1 MLGDILPPGESLK
14 RLTDLSFR
22 GDELMQRRE
31 LEAKADAIEMVLH
44 EHKAPARVTGGHVT
58 PRWVQFLLQANPG
71 VKISRVESLSREIA
85 VALGAPSARVT
96 TQGKALCIE
105 VPRSDPQQLK
115 LFSLCARIPPSRI
128 PFGTAVLGLADDGAP
143 LLIRLPSPE
152 VAHVLIAGTTGSGKT
167 ALMQTVIMSL
177 ALLHQRRQM
186 QFVLIDPKGRAFEAM
201 EGLPHLLRPIVTQPD
216 QAVQVLNDLVNLM
229 EQRDRS
235 RVTDPRVI
243 VAIDEL
249 ADLVQTGGSAIL
261 ENLRRLVQ
269 RGREAGIHV
278 VGATQKPSSAV
289 IGPLVKA
296 NFPVRLVGRVV
307 SAEDAR
313 VAAGVGGTGAEK
325 LTGRGDFVAIYG
337 PGLIR
342 FQAAY
347 VAASEIQAS
356 VQLLAQ
362 GIRGDEIIQSGK
374 LPAPRS
380 TGRASQF
387 TSLLDSAIYAL
398 PGVER

>member
-1 MLGDILPPGESLK
+1 
-14 RLTDLSFR
+14 
-22 GDELMQRRE
+22 MQRRE

-58 PRWVQFLLQANPG
+58 PRWLQFLLQTNPG

-96 TQGKALCIE
+96 TQGSAVRIE
-105 VPRSDPQQLK
+105 VPRSDPQPLK
-115 LFSLCARIPPSRI
+115 LFPLCGRIPPSRI

-152 VAHVLIAGTTGSGKT
+152 VAHVLVAGTTGSGKT
-167 ALMQTVIMSL
+167 ALLQTIIVSL
-177 ALLHQRRQM
+177 ALLQHRRQM
-186 QFVLIDPKGRAFEAM
+186 QFVLIDPKGRAFEPMA
-201 EGLPHLLRPIVTQPD
+201 GLPHLLRPIVSHPD
-216 QAVQVLNDLVNLM
+216 QAVQALNDLVNLM

-249 ADLVQTGGSAIL
+249 ADLVQTGGPAIL
-261 ENLRRLVQ
+261 DSLARLVQ
-269 RGREAGIHV
+269 RGREAGVHV
-278 VGATQKPSSAV
+278 IGATQKPSSSV
-289 IGPLVKA
+289 IGPLVRA
-296 NFPVRLVGRVV
+296 NFPVRLVGHVV
-307 SAEDAR
+307 SADDAR

-325 LTGRGDFVAIYG
+325 LTGRGDFVAVYG

-347 VAASEIQAS
+347 ISMDEIEAT
-356 VQLLAQ
+356 VQQLAQ
-362 GIRGDEIIQSGK
+362 GIRGDEIIQ
-374 LPAPRS
+374 A
-380 TGRASQF
+380 GRAAVARPGRARVNHS
-387 TSLLDSAIYAL
+387 TSTLDSAVLAL
-398 PGVER
+398 P

>member
-1 MLGDILPPGESLK
+1 
-14 RLTDLSFR
+14 
-22 GDELMQRRE
+22 MQRRE
-31 LEAKADAIEMVLH
+31 LEAKADAIEMILH
-44 EHKAPARVTGGHVT
+44 EHKAPGRVTGGHVT
-58 PRWVQFLLQANPG
+58 PRWVQFLLQTNPG

-96 TQGKALCIE
+96 TQGNAVRIE
-105 VPRSDPQQLK
+105 VPRSDPQPLK
-115 LFSLCARIPPSRI
+115 LFSLSARIPPSRI

-143 LLIRLPSPE
+143 LLIRLPSPD
-152 VAHVLIAGTTGSGKT
+152 VAHVLAAGTTGSGKT
-167 ALMQTVIMSL
+167 ALLQTIIMSL
-177 ALLHQRRQM
+177 ALLNHRRQM
-186 QFVLIDPKGRAFEAM
+186 QFVLIDPKGRAFEPMA
-201 EGLPHLLRPIVTQPD
+201 GLPHLLRPIVTQPD
-216 QAVQVLNDLVNLM
+216 QAVRALMDLVNLM

-249 ADLVQTGGSAIL
+249 ADLMQTGGPAIL
-261 ENLRRLVQ
+261 ESLARLVQ

-278 VGATQKPSSAV
+278 IGATQKPSSAV

-313 VAAGVGGTGAEK
+313 VAGGVGGTGAEK
-325 LTGRGDFVAIYG
+325 LTGRGDFVAVYG

-347 VAASEIQAS
+347 ISANEIEAAVRQ
-356 VQLLAQ
+356 LAQ
-362 GIRGDEIIQSGK
+362 GTRGDEIVQCDRPTTARPG
-374 LPAPRS
+374 PRAN
-380 TGRASQF
+380 RALSV
-387 TSLLDSAIYAL
+387 LDSAVYAL
-398 PGVER
+398 PGIER

>member
-1 MLGDILPPGESLK
+1 MK
-14 RLTDLSFR
+14 
-22 GDELMQRRE
+22 RRE
-31 LEAKADAIEMVLH
+31 LEAKADAIEMILH
-44 EHKAPARVTGGHVT
+44 EHRAPARVTGGHVT
-58 PRWVQFLLQANPG
+58 PRWVQFLLQTNPG

-96 TQGKALCIE
+96 TQGNAVRIE
-105 VPRSDPQQLK
+105 VPRNDPQPLK
-115 LFSLCARIPPSRI
+115 LLPLCARIPPSRI

-152 VAHVLIAGTTGSGKT
+152 VAHVLVAGTTGSGKT
-167 ALMQTVIMSL
+167 ALMQTIIMSL
-177 ALLHQRRQM
+177 ALLNHRRQM
-186 QFVLIDPKGRAFEAM
+186 QFVLIDPKGRAFEPM
-201 EGLPHLLRPIVTQPD
+201 ISLPHLLRPIVTQSD
-216 QAVQVLNDLVNLM
+216 EAGQALNDLVTLM
-229 EQRDRS
+229 EQRDQT

-249 ADLVQTGGSAIL
+249 ADLVQTGGSVIL
-261 ENLRRLVQ
+261 ESLGRLVQ

-278 VGATQKPSSAV
+278 IGATQKPSSAI

-296 NFPVRLVGRVV
+296 NFPVRLVGHVV

-325 LTGRGDFVAIYG
+325 LTGRGDFVAVYG

-347 VAASEIQAS
+347 AAVSEIEAT
-356 VQLLAQ
+356 VQQLAR
-362 GIRGDEIIQSGK
+362 GIRGDEIIQPSR
-374 LPAPRS
+374 PMTARS
-380 TGRASQF
+380 VSPTNQAMSV
-387 TSLLDSAIYAL
+387 LDGAVFAL
-398 PGVER
+398 PGIDR

>member
-1 MLGDILPPGESLK
+1 
-14 RLTDLSFR
+14 
-22 GDELMQRRE
+22 MQQRE

-58 PRWVQFLLQANPG
+58 PRWIQFLVQPNPG
-71 VKISRVESLSREIA
+71 VQVSRVESLSREIA
-85 VALGAPSARVT
+85 LALGAPSARVT
-96 TQGKALCIE
+96 TQGNAVRIE

-115 LFSLCARIPPSRI
+115 LFPLCARIPPSRI

-152 VAHVLIAGTTGSGKT
+152 VAHVLVAGTTGSGKT
-167 ALMQTVIMSL
+167 ALMQTIIMSL
-177 ALLHQRRQM
+177 ALLNHRRQM
-186 QFVLIDPKGRAFEAM
+186 QVVLIDPKGRAFEPMA
-201 EGLPHLLRPIVTQPD
+201 GLPHLLRPIVTQPD
-216 QAVQVLNDLVNLM
+216 QAARALNDLVNLM

-249 ADLVQTGGSAIL
+249 ADLVQTGGPAIL
-261 ENLRRLVQ
+261 DNLARLVQ

-278 VGATQKPSSAV
+278 IGATQKPSSAV

-325 LTGRGDFVAIYG
+325 LTGRGDFVAVYG

-347 VAASEIQAS
+347 LSVNEIEAS
-356 VQLLAQ
+356 VGQLAQ
-362 GIRGDEIIQSGK
+362 GIRGDEIIQWDRSATAR
-374 LPAPRS
+374 PAPRANHPLS
-380 TGRASQF
+380 M
-387 TSLLDSAIYAL
+387 LDSAVYAL
-398 PGVER
+398 PGVDR

>member
-1 MLGDILPPGESLK
+1 
-14 RLTDLSFR
+14 
-22 GDELMQRRE
+22 MQRRE
-31 LEAKADAIEMVLH
+31 LEAKADAIEMILH

-58 PRWVQFLLQANPG
+58 PRWVQFLLQTNPG

-96 TQGKALCIE
+96 TQGNAVRIE
-105 VPRSDPQQLK
+105 VPRSDPHPLK
-115 LFSLCARIPPSRI
+115 LLPLCSRIPPSRI

-152 VAHVLIAGTTGSGKT
+152 VAHVLVAGTTGSGKT
-167 ALMQTVIMSL
+167 ALMQTIIMSL
-177 ALLHQRRQM
+177 ALLNRRRQL
-186 QFVLIDPKGRAFEAM
+186 QFVLIDPKGRAFEPMAR
-201 EGLPHLLRPIVTQPD
+201 LPHLLRPIVTEPD
-216 QAVQVLNDLVNLM
+216 RAVQALSDLVNLM

-235 RVTDPRVI
+235 RVTDPRII

-249 ADLVQTGGSAIL
+249 ADLVQTGGPAIL
-261 ENLRRLVQ
+261 ESLGRLVQ

-278 VGATQKPSSAV
+278 IGATQKPSSSI

-325 LTGRGDFVAIYG
+325 LTGRGDFVAVYG

-347 VAASEIQAS
+347 TATSEIEVN
-356 VQLLAQ
+356 VQQLAR
-362 GIRGDEIIQSGK
+362 GIRGDEIIQAGR
-374 LPAPRS
+374 PVAATTVPRARNS
-380 TGRASQF
+380 V
-387 TSLLDSAIYAL
+387 LESAVFAL
-398 PGVER
+398 PGIDR

>member
-1 MLGDILPPGESLK
+1 
-14 RLTDLSFR
+14 
-22 GDELMQRRE
+22 MQRRE

-58 PRWVQFLLQANPG
+58 PRWVQFLLQTNPG

-96 TQGKALCIE
+96 TQGNAVRIE
-105 VPRSDPQQLK
+105 VPRSDPQPLK

-152 VAHVLIAGTTGSGKT
+152 VAHVLVAGTTGSGKT
-167 ALMQTVIMSL
+167 ALMQTITMSL
-177 ALLHQRRQM
+177 ALLNHRRQM
-186 QFVLIDPKGRAFEAM
+186 QFVLIDPKGRAFEPMAA
-201 EGLPHLLRPIVTQPD
+201 LPHLLRPIVTQPE
-216 QAVQVLNDLVNLM
+216 QAAQALNDLVNLM

-235 RVTDPRVI
+235 RVTNPRVI

-249 ADLVQTGGSAIL
+249 ADLVQTGGPTIL
-261 ENLRRLVQ
+261 DSLARLVQ

-278 VGATQKPSSAV
+278 IGATQKPSSSI

-325 LTGRGDFVAIYG
+325 LTGRGDFVAVYG

-347 VAASEIQAS
+347 VSVSEIGS
-356 VQLLAQ
+356 TVQQLTL
-362 GIRGDEIIQSGK
+362 GVRGDEIIQSG
-374 LPAPRS
+374 APLAA
-380 TGRASQF
+380 RATPRVNHPMSV
-387 TSLLDSAIYAL
+387 LDSAVFAL
-398 PGVER
+398 PGIDR

>member
-1 MLGDILPPGESLK
+1 
-14 RLTDLSFR
+14 
-22 GDELMQRRE
+22 MQRRE

-58 PRWVQFLLQANPG
+58 PRWVQFLLQTNPG

-96 TQGKALCIE
+96 TQGNAVRIE
-105 VPRSDPQQLK
+105 VPRSDPQPLK
-115 LFSLCARIPPSRI
+115 LLPLCARIPSSRI

-152 VAHVLIAGTTGSGKT
+152 VAHVLVAGTTGSGKT
-167 ALMQTVIMSL
+167 ALMQTIIMSL
-177 ALLHQRRQM
+177 ALLNHRRQM
-186 QFVLIDPKGRAFEAM
+186 QFVLIDPKGRAFEPMAR
-201 EGLPHLLRPIVTQPD
+201 LPHLLRPIVTQPD
-216 QAVQVLNDLVNLM
+216 QAVQALSDLVNLM

-249 ADLVQTGGSAIL
+249 ADLVQTGGPAIL
-261 ENLRRLVQ
+261 ESLGRLVQ

-278 VGATQKPSSAV
+278 VGATQKPSSSI

-296 NFPVRLVGRVV
+296 NFPVRLVGHVV

-325 LTGRGDFVAIYG
+325 LTGRGDFVAVYG

-347 VAASEIQAS
+347 AGTNEIEGS
-356 VQLLAQ
+356 VQQLAQ
-362 GIRGDEIIQSGK
+362 GIRGDEIIQSGR
-374 LPAPRS
+374 PTATTTMS
-380 TGRASQF
+380 RARNSV
-387 TSLLDSAIYAL
+387 LDSAVFAL
-398 PGVER
+398 PGIDR